1 MGGCLFS
8 GLVGSQS
15 SIVDKIFATVG
26 HLVFNSNVTSAIH
39 FSWHKPPYDQLHKTD
54 DISRLATFIS
64 SLLAAP
70 NKSASSKGFTFC
82 NIDNHTI
89 NTQPCTI

>member
-1 MGGCLFS
+1 MGSCLFS

-15 SIVDKIFATVG
+15 SNVDKIFATVG

-39 FSWHKPPYDQLHKTD
+39 FSWHKPPLCKTD
-54 DISRLATFIS
+54 GISRLATFIS

-89 NTQPCTI
+89 NRQPSII